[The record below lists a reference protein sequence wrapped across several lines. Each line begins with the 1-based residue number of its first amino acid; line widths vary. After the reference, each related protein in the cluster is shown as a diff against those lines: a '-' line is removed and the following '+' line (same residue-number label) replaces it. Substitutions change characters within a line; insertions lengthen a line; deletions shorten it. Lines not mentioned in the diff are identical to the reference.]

1 MHLFK
6 KTKFSSLSDAIQNP
20 KNCKNLSLSFIDCN
34 LKDEGDI
41 FSKFINLK
49 VLEIQAD
56 PTIYDLDDF
65 ELPKEIVSLKKLK
78 KISLLNLPFKTFPE
92 WITNI
97 KSLKYLMIRGNE
109 IDSIPDSI
117 CQLDNLKILRV
128 ESCRLNKLPITL
140 NQMQNLRILGLSDT
154 DLTDLSSEL
163 FPNNLK
169 EINLS
174 GRQKYELHELE
185 KLKSAIKKTKIYP
198 KVG

>member
-1 MHLFK
+1 MHFFK

-20 KNCKNLSLSFIDCN
+20 KNCKKLSLLFIKHN
-34 LKDEGDI
+34 LKDKGAI
-41 FSKFINLK
+41 FSQFINLK

-56 PTIYDLDDF
+56 PTIYNLDDF
-65 ELPKEIVSLKKLK
+65 ELPKEIASLKKLK

-92 WITNI
+92 WITTI

-117 CQLDNLKILRV
+117 GQLDNLKTLRV
-128 ESCRLNKLPITL
+128 ENCRLNKLPSTL
-140 NQMQNLRILGLSDT
+140 NKMQNLRILGLSDT
-154 DLTDLSSEL
+154 DLTDLSSDL
-163 FPNNLK
+163 FPNNLT

-185 KLKSAIKKTKIYP
+185 KLKSNKKTKI
-198 KVG
+198 

>member
-1 MHLFK
+1 MYFFK

-20 KNCKNLSLSFIDCN
+20 KNCKKLNLSFINHN
-34 LKDEGDI
+34 LKGKGAI
-41 FSKFINLK
+41 FSQFTNLK

-65 ELPKEIVSLKKLK
+65 ELPKEIASLKKLK

-92 WITNI
+92 WITSI

-117 CQLDNLKILRV
+117 FQLDNLKTLRV
-128 ESCRLNKLPITL
+128 ENCRLKKLPVTL

-154 DLTDLSSEL
+154 DLTDLSPNL

-174 GRQKYELHELE
+174 GRQKYKVYELE
-185 KLKSAIKKTKIYP
+185 KLKSAMKKTNI
-198 KVG
+198 

>member
-6 KTKFSSLSDAIQNP
+6 KTKFSSLSDAILNP
-20 KNCKNLSLSFIDCN
+20 KNCKELTLQFIKYN
-34 LKDEGDI
+34 LKDKGAI
-41 FSKFINLK
+41 FSQFTNLRT
-49 VLEIQAD
+49 LEIQAD
-56 PTIYDLDDF
+56 PAIYDLDDF
-65 ELPKEIVSLKKLK
+65 ELPKEIASLKKIK

-97 KSLKYLMIRGNE
+97 KSLKHLMIRGNDIE
-109 IDSIPDSI
+109 LIPDTIS
-117 CQLDNLKILRV
+117 QLDKLKTLRI
-128 ESCRLNKLPITL
+128 ENCRLNKLPTTL

-154 DLTDLSSEL
+154 DLTYLSSEL

-174 GRQKYELHELE
+174 GRQKYGIHELE
-185 KLKSAIKKTKIYP
+185 KLKRAMKKTKIYP

>member
-6 KTKFSSLSDAIQNP
+6 KTKFLSLSDAIQNP
-20 KNCKNLSLSFIDCN
+20 KNCKKLSLIFIDRN
-34 LKDEGDI
+34 LKDEGVI

-56 PTIYDLDDF
+56 PKIYDLNDF
-65 ELPKEIVSLKKLK
+65 ELPEEISSLKKLK
-78 KISLLNLPFKTFPE
+78 KISLLNLPFKVFPE
-92 WITNI
+92 WITHI

-117 CQLDNLKILRV
+117 CQLDNLKTLRV
-128 ESCRLNKLPITL
+128 ENCKLNKLPATL

-154 DLTDLSSEL
+154 ELTDLNPNL

-185 KLKSAIKKTKIYP
+185 KLKSEMKKTRI
-198 KVG
+198 